1 MLVLT
6 LSFSSLNRSE
16 DRFNNMLIA
25 KKMTLVKNRANYS
38 SAHFILNLEN
48 FKFQGFPQTNSGKPF
63 LYPQLE

>member
-6 LSFSSLNRSE
+6 FSLSSLDRFE
-16 DRFNNMLIA
+16 DRFNTMLIA

-48 FKFQGFPQTNSGKPF
+48 FKFQGFPQTHPGEPF